1 MVYIVKLNFQPGRSP
16 EADDYIEI
24 NSNNSIMGIYTDY
37 RKALI
42 AAINY
47 NIDNTDTDRID
58 TKNLEKLHLDK
69 IIELSNIKEKFM
81 FKYATI
87 VEQVIIN

>member
-1 MVYIVKLNFQPGRSP
+1 MVYIVKLNFQPGWSP

-47 NIDNTDTDRID
+47 NIGKIDTDKID
-58 TKNLEKLHLDK
+58 PNNLEKLHLDK
-69 IIELSNIKEKFM
+69 IIELSNIKGKFM

-87 VEQVIIN
+87 VEQDIIN